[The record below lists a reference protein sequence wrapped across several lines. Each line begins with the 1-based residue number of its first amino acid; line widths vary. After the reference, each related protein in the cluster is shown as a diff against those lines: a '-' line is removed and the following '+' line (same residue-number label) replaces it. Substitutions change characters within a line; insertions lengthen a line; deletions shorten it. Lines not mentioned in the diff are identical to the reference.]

1 MHKPTPLEVAA
12 ITSLCATL
20 ALDSSMVAHAAAREQ
35 RDTHTYPTRP
45 VRIVVPF
52 APGGPTD
59 LLARLLGAKM
69 SERWGQPVIV
79 DNRPGASGNIGIGL
93 VTQAAPDGHTMLL
106 SLHAVIINPSLYP
119 KLPWHPLRDLIPIT
133 NTATSPNIAIASL
146 TVPVNTL
153 KDLVALARAHPGK
166 YTFGSPGHATS
177 SHLTMERFRLAS
189 GIDVGHV
196 AYKGAAPVVN
206 AVMSNEVP
214 AAFLSA
220 PGIATQMVQSR
231 RVRGLAT
238 TGKRRT
244 AVLPDV
250 PTLIESGYNF
260 SAEGMNGLF
269 VPARTPEPIVERIHA
284 EVLSALKDPD
294 VRARI
299 TAAGFEPLGNP
310 RLEFAAYVKDE
321 IAAWTRVVQEAGI
334 KPAE

>member
-1 MHKPTPLEVAA
+1 MYNPVP
-12 ITSLCATL
+12 L
-20 ALDSSMVAHAAAREQ
+20 ALKAVTALCVTFALDCAMAAQTSSQTQRE
-35 RDTHTYPTRP
+35 TSAYPTRP

-69 SERWGQPVIV
+69 SERWAQPVIV

-93 VTQAAPDGHTMLL
+93 VAQAAPDGHTMLL

-146 TVPVNTL
+146 NVPAKTL
-153 KDLVALARAHPGK
+153 KDLVALAKAAPGK

-189 GIDVGHV
+189 GIDVSHV

-206 AVMSNEVP
+206 AVIGSEVP

-220 PGIATQMVQSR
+220 PGIATQMVQSG

-269 VPARTPEPIVERIHA
+269 VPARTRESIVERIHA
-284 EVLSALKDPD
+284 EVLSALGDAD

-299 TAAGFEPLGNP
+299 VAAGFEPVGNS
-310 RLEFAAYVKDE
+310 RSEFAAYVKDE
-321 IAAWTRVVQEAGI
+321 IAAWTRVIRETGI
-334 KPAE
+334 KPSE